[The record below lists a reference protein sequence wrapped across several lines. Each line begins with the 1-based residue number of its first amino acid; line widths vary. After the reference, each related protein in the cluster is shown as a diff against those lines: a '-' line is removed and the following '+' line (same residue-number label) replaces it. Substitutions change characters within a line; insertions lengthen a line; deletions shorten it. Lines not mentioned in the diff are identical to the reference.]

1 MRGAWTR
8 HTALLPLPAPC
19 PRGARCRTGQT
30 LPAPGWAQPHKRA
43 PQPPPQPHAAG
54 CPAGTLPRAQPGGPG
69 RQPPARDPPRAGLA
83 PGRPPRAA
91 LGMVQPPTPSQRRHQ
106 WGAAPAETFLI
117 ASPTPRAPTPR
128 HPGFLP
134 RFPARCRRWRP
145 APRCSHGFPF
155 AEASQG
161 LCRQPQGWV
170 SQRDEFRCHHA
181 SHSPACRRT
190 RKPSVENPDPA
201 PARGTAK
208 HRHVPAPS
216 NRW

>member
-1 MRGAWTR
+1 MVPGPGTRLSCLSRHPARGA
-8 HTALLPLPAPC
+8 
-19 PRGARCRTGQT
+19 
-30 LPAPGWAQPHKRA
+30 
-43 PQPPPQPHAAG
+43 HAAG
-54 CPAGTLPRAQPGGPG
+54 RGRRCRHRGGHSPTSEPPSPHHSPTLRDALQGLSPERSQGGRAGS
-69 RQPPARDPPRAGLA
+69 PPARDPPRAGLA